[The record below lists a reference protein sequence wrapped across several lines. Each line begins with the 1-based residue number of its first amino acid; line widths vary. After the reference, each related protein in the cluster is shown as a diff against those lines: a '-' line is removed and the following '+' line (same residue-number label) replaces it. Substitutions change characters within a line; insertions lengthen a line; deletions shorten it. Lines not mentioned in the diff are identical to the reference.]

1 MILFKQRNLQPMLNN
16 KYIKVSLFIFI
27 NCLAQQSIAYDTTRV
42 LKASQVPQELKGI
55 SITEK
60 MGEFIDLD
68 LEFSNEKGKKVKLG
82 SYFNKNKPVLFTI
95 IYYKCPNLCQL
106 HLNGLMQGMKGL
118 DITDNFEFVA
128 LSMDHSER
136 PNLAKAKKVN
146 YVKQYKLPTPENL
159 HFLTGQEKA
168 IKKISQ
174 QVGFKFRWNE
184 EQKQFAH
191 LPVAYVLTPAGQI
204 SRYLYGV
211 EMETKT
217 LKLSL
222 VEASQGRIGGLI
234 ERILLF
240 CFQFDPR
247 KNRYTI
253 YAYNIMRAGGV
264 LTIILILCLLIP
276 TWIRTKRQGQ
286 K

>member
-1 MILFKQRNLQPMLNN
+1 MPSNITIFLIILGF
-16 KYIKVSLFIFI
+16 FI
-27 NCLAQQSIAYDTTRV
+27 LPASAYDTTRT
-42 LKASQVPQELKGI
+42 LKASEVPQELKGI
-55 SITEK
+55 NITEK
-60 MGEFIDLD
+60 LGEFIDLD
-68 LEFSNEKGKKVKLG
+68 LEFLNEKGKKIKMG
-82 SYFNKNKPVLFTI
+82 RYFQNKPVLFTI

-106 HLNGLMQGMKGL
+106 HLNGLMNGMKKL
-118 DITDNFEFVA
+118 DITNDFEFIA
-128 LSMDHSER
+128 LSLDHNEL
-136 PNLAKAKKVN
+136 PLLAQTKKAN
-146 YVKQYKLPTPENL
+146 YIKQYNLPTPENL
-159 HFLTGQEKA
+159 HFLTGKEEA
-168 IKKISQ
+168 IKKISS

-211 EMETKT
+211 EMKEKT

-247 KNRYTI
+247 KNRYTL

-264 LTIILILCLLIP
+264 LTVLLILGLLIP
-276 TWIRTKRQGQ
+276 SWVQIKKQRQT
-286 K
+286 

>member
-1 MILFKQRNLQPMLNN
+1 MPSSLNIKFLSILFLGL
-16 KYIKVSLFIFI
+16 
-27 NCLAQQSIAYDTTRV
+27 LAQQSTAYDTTRN
-42 LKASQVPQELKGI
+42 LKASEVPQELKGI
-55 SITEK
+55 NITEK
-60 MGEFIDLD
+60 MGDFIDLD
-68 LEFSNEKGKKVKLG
+68 LEFSNEEGKKVKIG
-82 SYFNKNKPVLFTI
+82 QYFNQNKPVLFTI
-95 IYYKCPNLCQL
+95 IYYQCPNLCQL

-118 DITDNFEFVA
+118 DITDDFEFVA
-128 LSMDHSER
+128 LSMDHSEH

-146 YVKQYKLPTPENL
+146 YVKQYQLSTPENL
-159 HFLTGQEKA
+159 HFLTGQEKL

-264 LTIILILCLLIP
+264 LTILLILGLLIP
-276 TWIRTKRQGQ
+276 TWIRAKRQRQ
-286 K
+286 

>member
-1 MILFKQRNLQPMLNN
+1 MPSNRKIR
-16 KYIKVSLFIFI
+16 FISATLLVFLI
-27 NCLAQQSIAYDTTRV
+27 QQSMAYDTTRN
-42 LKASQVPQELKGI
+42 LKASEVPQELKGI
-55 SITEK
+55 NITEK
-60 MGEFIDLD
+60 LGEFIDLN
-68 LEFSNEKGKKVKLG
+68 LEFSDEKGKKVKLG
-82 SYFNKNKPVLFTI
+82 HYFNQNKPVLFTI

-106 HLNGLMQGMKGL
+106 HLNGLMQGIQGL
-118 DITDNFEFVA
+118 DISNNFEFVA

-136 PNLAKAKKVN
+136 PHLAKAKKAN
-146 YVKQYKLPTPENL
+146 YVKQYQLPSPENL
-159 HFLTGQEKA
+159 HFLTGQEKL
-168 IKKISQ
+168 IKKISD
-174 QVGFKFRWNE
+174 QVGFTFRWNE

-253 YAYNIMRAGGV
+253 YAYNIMRAGGA
-264 LTIILILCLLIP
+264 LTILLILSLLIP
-276 TWIRTKRQGQ
+276 TWIRAKRQGQ
-286 K
+286 S

>member
-1 MILFKQRNLQPMLNN
+1 MLNN
-16 KYIKVSLFIFI
+16 PHAKVISIILLGF
-27 NCLAQQSIAYDTTRV
+27 LVQQTIAYDTTRV
-42 LKASQVPQELKGI
+42 LKASEVPQELKGI
-55 SITEK
+55 NITEK

-68 LEFSNEKGKKVKLG
+68 LEFSNENGRKVKLG

-95 IYYKCPNLCQL
+95 IYYRCPNLCQL

-118 DITDNFEFVA
+118 DITGNFEFVA

-136 PNLAKAKKVN
+136 PNLAKTKKVN
-146 YVKQYKLPTPENL
+146 YVKQYKLSTPENL

-264 LTIILILCLLIP
+264 LTILLILGLLIP
-276 TWIRTKRQGQ
+276 AWVRTKRRS
-286 K
+286 

>member
-1 MILFKQRNLQPMLNN
+1 MLNN
-16 KYIKVSLFIFI
+16 IHPKIFTI
-27 NCLAQQSIAYDTTRV
+27 ILTGFFAYYSTAYDTSRV
-42 LKASQVPQELKGI
+42 LKASQPPQELKGI
-55 SITEK
+55 NINEK
-60 MGEFIDLD
+60 LGAFIDLH
-68 LEFSNEKGKKVKLG
+68 LEFSNEQDEKVKIG
-82 SYFNKNKPVLFTI
+82 DYFNKNKPVLFTI

-106 HLNGLMQGMKGL
+106 HLNGLMKGMKGL
-118 DITDNFEFVA
+118 DIPDDFEFVA
-128 LSMDHSER
+128 LSMDPVETPH
-136 PNLAKAKKVN
+136 LAQSKKAN
-146 YVKQYKLPTPENL
+146 YIKQYRLPSSDNL
-159 HFLTGQEKA
+159 HFLTGQKKS
-168 IKKISQ
+168 IDKISQ

-191 LPVAYVLTPAGQI
+191 LPVAYVLTPTGQI

-247 KNRYTI
+247 KNKYTI
-253 YAYNIMRAGGV
+253 YAYNVMRAGGI
-264 LTIILILCLLIP
+264 LTIILILCLLTP
-276 TWIRTKRQGQ
+276 TWVRAKKQGRP
-286 K
+286 

>member
-1 MILFKQRNLQPMLNN
+1 MPSSVIRL
-16 KYIKVSLFIFI
+16 LFITLSGLFI
-27 NCLAQQSIAYDTTRV
+27 QKSIAYDTTRS
-42 LKASQVPQELKGI
+42 LKASEVPQELKGI
-55 SITEK
+55 NITEK
-60 MGEFIDLD
+60 MGDFIDLD
-68 LEFSNEKGKKVKLG
+68 LEFSNEEGEKVKIG
-82 SYFNKNKPVLFTI
+82 HYFNQNKPVLFTI

-106 HLNGLMQGMKGL
+106 HLNGLMKGIKGL
-118 DITDNFEFVA
+118 DIADDFEFVA
-128 LSMDHSER
+128 LSMDHSEH
-136 PNLAKAKKVN
+136 PPLAKAKKTN
-146 YVKQYKLPTPENL
+146 YIKQYQLSAPGNL
-159 HFLTGQEKA
+159 HFLTGQEKP

-174 QVGFKFRWNE
+174 QFGFTFRWNE

-191 LPVAYVLTPAGQI
+191 LPVAYILTPAGQI

-253 YAYNIMRAGGV
+253 YAYNIMRAGGA
-264 LTIILILCLLIP
+264 LTILLILSLLIP
-276 TWIRTKRQGQ
+276 TWIRAKRRGRPL
-286 K
+286 

>member
-1 MILFKQRNLQPMLNN
+1 MTPLKQRSLQSMLNN
-16 KYIKVSLFIFI
+16 IKIPLFIVSFFTP
-27 NCLAQQSIAYDTTRV
+27 LAIAYDTTRT
-42 LKASQVPQELKGI
+42 LKASSPPQELKGI
-55 SITEK
+55 NITENL
-60 MGEFIDLD
+60 GSFIDLD
-68 LEFSNEKGKKVKLG
+68 LKFLNEKGEKVKIG
-82 SYFNKNKPVLFTI
+82 QYFNQNKPVLFTI

-106 HLNGLMQGMKGL
+106 HLNGLMRGMKKL
-118 DITDNFEFVA
+118 DMTNDFEFVA
-128 LSMDHSER
+128 LSMDHSES
-136 PNLAKAKKVN
+136 PLLAKTKKEN
-146 YVKQYKLPTPENL
+146 YIKQYKLTSPENL
-159 HFLTGQEKA
+159 HFLTGQEES
-168 IKKISQ
+168 IKKISS

-191 LPVAYVLTPAGQI
+191 LPVAYILTPEGRI

-211 EMETKT
+211 EMKEKT

-264 LTIILILCLLIP
+264 LTIFLILSLLIP
-276 TWIRTKRQGQ
+276 AWVRIKKQGQ
-286 K
+286 I

>member
-1 MILFKQRNLQPMLNN
+1 MPN
-16 KYIKVSLFIFI
+16 KIFTIIFASCLTQSLM
-27 NCLAQQSIAYDTTRV
+27 AYDTTRV
-42 LKASQVPQELKGI
+42 LKADQVPQELKGI
-55 SITEK
+55 NITEK
-60 MGEFIDLD
+60 MGAFIDLN
-68 LEFSNEKGKKVKLG
+68 LEFSNEQGKKMKIG
-82 SYFNKNKPVLFTI
+82 SYFNKSKPVLFTI

-106 HLNGLMQGMKGL
+106 HLNGLMKGMKGL
-118 DITDNFEFVA
+118 DITDDFEFVA
-128 LSMDHSER
+128 LSMDSTET
-136 PNLAKAKKVN
+136 PYLAQSKKTN
-146 YVKQYKLPTPENL
+146 YIKQYKLPSPDNL
-159 HFLTGQEKA
+159 HFLTGQKKS
-168 IKKISQ
+168 INKISQ

-191 LPVAYVLTPAGQI
+191 LPVAYVLTPTGQI

-253 YAYNIMRAGGV
+253 YAYNMMRAGGI
-264 LTIILILCLLIP
+264 LTIILILCLLTP
-276 TWIRTKRQGQ
+276 AWIRAKKQGQ
-286 K
+286 P

>member
-1 MILFKQRNLQPMLNN
+1 MPSNLPRF
-16 KYIKVSLFIFI
+16 LFII
-27 NCLAQQSIAYDTTRV
+27 LMGCLVQQSIAYDTTRS
-42 LKASQVPQELKGI
+42 LKASEVPQELKGI
-55 SITEK
+55 NITEK
-60 MGEFIDLD
+60 LGEFIDLD
-68 LEFSNEKGKKVKLG
+68 LEFLNEEGQKVKIG
-82 SYFNKNKPVLFTI
+82 RYFNQNKPVLFTI
-95 IYYKCPNLCQL
+95 IYYQCPNLCQL

-118 DITDNFEFVA
+118 DITDDFEFVA
-128 LSMDHSER
+128 LSMDHSES
-136 PNLAKAKKVN
+136 PYLAKAKKEN
-146 YVKQYKLPTPENL
+146 YIKQYQLSTPENL
-159 HFLTGQEKA
+159 HFLTGKENPIQ
-168 IKKISQ
+168 KISQ

-253 YAYNIMRAGGV
+253 YAYNVMRAGGL
-264 LTIILILCLLIP
+264 LTVILILCLLIP
-276 TWIRTKRQGQ
+276 AWVRIKKQGQ
-286 K
+286 S

>member
-1 MILFKQRNLQPMLNN
+1 MN
-16 KYIKVSLFIFI
+16 YIK
-27 NCLAQQSIAYDTTRV
+27 QY
-42 LKASQVPQELKGI
+42 
-55 SITEK
+55 
-60 MGEFIDLD
+60 
-68 LEFSNEKGKKVKLG
+68 
-82 SYFNKNKPVLFTI
+82 
-95 IYYKCPNLCQL
+95 QL
-106 HLNGLMQGMKGL
+106 PSPK
-118 DITDNFEFVA
+118 
-128 LSMDHSER
+128 
-136 PNLAKAKKVN
+136 
-146 YVKQYKLPTPENL
+146 NL
-159 HFLTGQEKA
+159 HFLTGQEKF
-168 IKKISQ
+168 IKQISE

-211 EMETKT
+211 EMASKT

-253 YAYNIMRAGGV
+253 YAYNMMRAGGL
-264 LTIILILCLLIP
+264 LTIILILCLLTP
-276 TWIRTKRQGQ
+276 AWIRAKKQGQ
-286 K
+286 P

>member
-1 MILFKQRNLQPMLNN
+1 MIPLKQRSLPKMPSN
-16 KYIKVSLFIFI
+16 KYIKIFLFILSVF
-27 NCLAQQSIAYDTTRV
+27 APPSTAYDTTRT
-42 LKASQVPQELKGI
+42 LKASEVPQELKGI
-55 SITEK
+55 NITEK

-68 LEFSNEKGKKVKLG
+68 LEFSNEKGEKVKIG
-82 SYFNKNKPVLFTI
+82 RYFNQNKPVLFTI

-106 HLNGLMQGMKGL
+106 HLNGLMQGMKDL
-118 DITDNFEFVA
+118 DITDDFEFIA
-128 LSMDHSER
+128 LSMDHSET
-136 PNLAKAKKVN
+136 PDLAQTKKTN

-159 HFLTGQEKA
+159 HFLTGQEKP
-168 IKKISQ
+168 IKKISR

-211 EMETKT
+211 EMKTKT

-253 YAYNIMRAGGV
+253 YAYNIMRAGGI
-264 LTIILILCLLIP
+264 LTVFLILGLLIP
-276 TWIRTKRQGQ
+276 AWVRIKRQG
-286 K
+286 KP